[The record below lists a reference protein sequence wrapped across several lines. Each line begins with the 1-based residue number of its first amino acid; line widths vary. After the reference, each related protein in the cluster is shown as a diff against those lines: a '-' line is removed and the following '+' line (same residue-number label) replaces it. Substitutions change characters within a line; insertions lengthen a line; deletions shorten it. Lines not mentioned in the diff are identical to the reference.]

1 MELDKDCCGNVVAA
15 EQQAQHTP
23 GPWTIWPDADS
34 DQLAV
39 GPERGGVAI
48 CDVVITNG
56 IGVNTESTRA
66 TGYANA
72 DFIARACNC
81 HDDLLA
87 ALAEIKRSVCER
99 PGETDV
105 LYDICYE
112 AIAKAEE
119 VQQ

>member
-1 MELDKDCCGNVVAA
+1 MDAKVEKA
-15 EQQAQHTP
+15 EVQHTP

-72 DFIARACNC
+72 DFICRACNC

-87 ALAEIKRSVCER
+87 ALKELHNAYGAHTGIWEAMEQARA
-99 PGETDV
+99 
-105 LYDICYE
+105 
-112 AIAKAEE
+112 AIAKAEAH
-119 VQQ
+119 VQ

>member
-1 MELDKDCCGNVVAA
+1 MTEAK
-15 EQQAQHTP
+15 HTP

-72 DFIARACNC
+72 DFIVRACNN

-87 ALAEIKRSVCER
+87 ALMDAEAVLMGLRDSGGELAIASYPALVSVR
-99 PGETDV
+99 A
-105 LYDICYE
+105 
-112 AIAKAEE
+112 AIAKAE
-119 VQQ
+119 VTQ